1 MQYYKRNI
9 KCISKEMI
17 PKQLIFRDVIK
28 SSQNFEQWKVGKNIY
43 ELEKI
48 KLSVYNIQHNIGNQL
63 I

>member
-48 KLSVYNIQHNIGNQL
+48 KLSV
-63 I
+63 